1 MQVRILTL
9 KGLIAKK
16 EPSQKVLRRDSVSI
30 KKKVDVLNFYD
41 TVMCS
46 VQEYLIIFVSSR
58 LPSIGWLISVL

>member
-1 MQVRILTL
+1 MQVRILML